1 MQVPCLVIANVCNML
16 TMPVVATKCLVYLLN
31 TVRKCHACRWMGWNC
46 ALKGAPTAVFGRAAF
61 LCQFKFSVCFHI
73 AYIYIDTKRK
83 KKISL
88 LSSLT
93 LIQPLQILLCC
104 ATVAL
109 CVMLCTENTQKP
121 SMTCTGNASYKSDV
135 RLLLCLTT
143 LYLLVLKLHLKL
155 IKVSFLSLC
164 GCFIEVF

>member
-1 MQVPCLVIANVCNML
+1 MQHQNQLSKFKTKNHLEIIQKEDAGVQVPCLVLANVCNML

-31 TVRKCHACRWMGWNC
+31 TVGKCRACRWMGWDC
-46 ALKGAPTAVFGRAAF
+46 ALKGAPTAASWQSCLSLPLQIFQSVFI
-61 LCQFKFSVCFHI
+61 QH
-73 AYIYIDTKRK
+73 IYIQILKEK

-109 CVMLCTENTQKP
+109 CVTENTQKP
-121 SMTCTGNASYKSDV
+121 SMTCTG
-135 RLLLCLTT
+135 
-143 LYLLVLKLHLKL
+143 
-155 IKVSFLSLC
+155 
-164 GCFIEVF
+164 

>member
-1 MQVPCLVIANVCNML
+1 MQIGLQIPPRGTHCKLKWSLHAASKSAFQIQKKQTLKITQKEDAGVQVPCLVLANVCNTL

-31 TVRKCHACRWMGWNC
+31 TVGKCRACRWMGWDC
-46 ALKGAPTAVFGRAAF
+46 ALKGAPTAAFGRAAF
-61 LCQFKFSVCFHI
+61 LCRFKFPVCFHI

-109 CVMLCTENTQKP
+109 CVTENTQKP
-121 SMTCTGNASYKSDV
+121 SMTCTG
-135 RLLLCLTT
+135 
-143 LYLLVLKLHLKL
+143 
-155 IKVSFLSLC
+155 
-164 GCFIEVF
+164 